1 MEEVLI
7 VLCVVMPS
15 LKFVVFLL
23 LEKRKTT
30 DRDQLNL
37 ERYLFQNKR
46 LHVVAVHWAHI
57 LRATNVTVNTQ
68 LHKYYLLRLTYP

>member
-37 ERYLFQNKR
+37 ERYLFSKQTITRCSRSLGAYIKSNECDCQ
-46 LHVVAVHWAHI
+46 HTIA
-57 LRATNVTVNTQ
+57 
-68 LHKYYLLRLTYP
+68 